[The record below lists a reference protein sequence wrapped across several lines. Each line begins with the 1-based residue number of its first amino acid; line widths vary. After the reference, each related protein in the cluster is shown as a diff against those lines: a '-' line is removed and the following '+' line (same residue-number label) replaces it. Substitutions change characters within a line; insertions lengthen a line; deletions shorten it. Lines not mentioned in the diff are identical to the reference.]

1 MKLRRAL
8 LAKSSL
14 EYLTSAKVRGLL
26 AAVVSLR
33 LARYWRVIK
42 PELDAYETERVRLVY
57 ELGELVHVVD
67 EQGEREEIRVKPE
80 NEPEFKRQTTPM
92 LDEEIELA
100 VKPFDMID
108 FQKVGLCGEDILAL
122 ETAGLLNV
130 DWDAIDAEETK

>member
-1 MKLRRAL
+1 MKLKNYVAAKKSL
-8 LAKSSL
+8 LH
-14 EYLTSAKVRGLL
+14 LTQCRNL
-26 AAVVSLR
+26 AAVTSLR

-67 EQGEREEIRVKPE
+67 ELGEREEIRVKPE

-100 VKPFDMID
+100 VKPFDMLD
-108 FQKVGLCGEDILAL
+108 FQKAGLSAEDIFAL

-130 DWDAIDAEETK
+130 DWDAIDAEEAK